1 MKNWIWMVGCLVT
14 AFSVGCDFQAA
25 VPDVDDIPAVVEG
38 GFNSS
43 GMARPSD
50 NERINPVITAKF
62 VGNHKGDPKPRHL
75 FLTMAEAQMYMPG
88 GKFEALETL
97 RIGFY
102 VNTVDVDAA
111 ASGLDE
117 EGAKKLRDHLR
128 GPDFFN
134 VKQHPT
140 AEFDA
145 KTIEFNEDGTGT
157 ITGVFKLLGQTQ
169 DLTIPVT
176 LDPAKKWIETKF
188 SIDRT
193 KFGMTYGLDSI
204 EEQVEVHVIL
214 DGSKG

>member
-1 MKNWIWMVGCLVT
+1 MWIVGVLV
-14 AFSVGCDFQAA
+14 AVVGVGCDFQAT
-25 VPDVDDIPAVVEG
+25 VPDVDDIPAEVAG

-43 GMARPSD
+43 GMARPPD
-50 NERINPVITAKF
+50 VERINPVITAKF

-75 FLTMAEAQMYMPG
+75 FLSMAEAQMYMPG
-88 GKFEALETL
+88 GKFEDLETL

-145 KTIEFNEDGTGT
+145 KTIEFKEDNTGT
-157 ITGVFKLLGQTQ
+157 ITGTLKLLGQTQ
-169 DLTIPVT
+169 EMTIPVT
-176 LDPAKKWIETKF
+176 IDPAKKWIETKF

-193 KFGMTYGLDSI
+193 KFGMNYGLDSI
-204 EEQVEVHVIL
+204 EEMVEVHVIL
-214 DGSKG
+214 DGTKG